1 MQDASEQQLSRTVL
15 QKILRNLPG
24 TPFLKGAAVY
34 PMRCLNLIL
43 LLVALC
49 FLFAMLKRI
58 GLSNPALYLRQVG
71 YYAPFI
77 LVPYG
82 VSTLLVVLAWRMLLT
97 GKGNRPT
104 LWRLC
109 LLRLGG
115 ESLNQLTPTASLGG
129 EPFKALRLQADGV
142 PWHEAVASLV
152 IQKGL
157 LVLSLV
163 LYILIGIALVPFV
176 LPDGHPG
183 LGGLM
188 LGVLVLGGL
197 GVAFVVVQRSNPCSL
212 LVRLM
217 KRFGLASALVK
228 GREVELE
235 TLDALLA
242 GFYRAHPGRILAT
255 FGLFFL
261 SWLAQSAEVFL
272 IFSLMGHPLG
282 WGSAICLDG
291 LAMLFTCL
299 GFMIPASLG
308 VQDSGN
314 LLLALGFRLGAT
326 LGVAFSIIRRIREA
340 VWLVL
345 GLVVVARE
353 R

>member
-1 MQDASEQQLSRTVL
+1 MQDASEQQRGRTVL
-15 QKILRNLPG
+15 QNILSSLPG
-24 TPFLKGAAVY
+24 MPSLKGAAVY
-34 PMRCLNLIL
+34 LMRRLNLIL
-43 LLVALC
+43 LFVALC

-58 GLSNPALYLRQVG
+58 GWSTPALYLRQVG
-71 YYAPFI
+71 YYAPLI

-82 VSTLLVVLAWRMLLT
+82 ASTILVALAWRMLLT

-129 EPFKALRLQADGV
+129 EPFKALRLQAHGV

-157 LVLSLV
+157 MVLSLV

-176 LPDGHPG
+176 LPNGHPG
-183 LGGLM
+183 LGSLL

-217 KRFGLASALVK
+217 KRFGLAPALVT
-228 GREVELE
+228 GREAELE
-235 TLDALLA
+235 NLDALLA
-242 GFYRAHPGRILAT
+242 GFYRAHPERILAT

-261 SWLAQSAEVFL
+261 SWLALSAEVFL
-272 IFSLMGHPLG
+272 IFTLMGHPLG
-282 WGSAICLDG
+282 WGSSICLDG
-291 LAMLFTCL
+291 LAMLFTGL

-308 VQDSGN
+308 VQDGGN
-314 LLLALGFRLGAT
+314 LLLALGFKLGAT

-340 VWLVL
+340 AWLLL
-345 GLVVVARE
+345 GVVVVARE

>member
-1 MQDASEQQLSRTVL
+1 MQDASEQQSSRTVL
-15 QKILRNLPG
+15 QKIRSMPA
-24 TPFLKGAAVY
+24 TPFFKGAAVY
-34 PMRCLNLIL
+34 AMRRLNLIL
-43 LLVALC
+43 LLVSLC
-49 FLFAMLKRI
+49 FLFAMIKQI
-58 GLSNPALYLRQVG
+58 GLSNPVLYLRQVG
-71 YYAPFI
+71 YYAPLI

-82 VSTLLVVLAWRMLLT
+82 VSAFLVSLAWRMLLA
-97 GKGNRPT
+97 GNENRPA

-152 IQKGL
+152 IQKGM

-163 LYILIGIALVPFV
+163 LYILIAIALVPFV
-176 LPDGHPG
+176 IPGHHPQ
-183 LGGLM
+183 
-188 LGVLVLGGL
+188 LGVLLLGALVLGGL
-197 GVAFVVVQRSNPCSL
+197 GVTFVVVQRSNPCSL
-212 LVRLM
+212 LVRLL

-228 GREVELE
+228 GREAELE
-235 TLDALLA
+235 TLDARLA
-242 GFYRAHPGRILAT
+242 GFYRTHIGRILAM
-255 FGLFFL
+255 FGLFFM
-261 SWLAQSAEVFL
+261 SWLAQSAEVFM

-291 LAMLFTCL
+291 LAMLFTGL
-299 GFMIPASLG
+299 GFMIPVSLG
-308 VQDSGN
+308 VQDGGN

-326 LGVAFSIIRRIREA
+326 LGMAFSIIRRLREA